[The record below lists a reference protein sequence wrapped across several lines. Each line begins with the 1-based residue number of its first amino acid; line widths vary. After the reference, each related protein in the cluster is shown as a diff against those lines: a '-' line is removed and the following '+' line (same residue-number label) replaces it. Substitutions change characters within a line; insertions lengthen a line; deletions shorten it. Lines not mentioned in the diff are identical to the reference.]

1 MKRILLAAVLLAELS
16 CAETKTETE
25 PALPALRMMGAPV
38 VVQEVRNDE
47 AIGQEVRRKLE
58 LQNAAE
64 AAGILVEVDG
74 GVVTLR
80 GFAPS
85 LGAAWRA
92 EAAAHAVKGVKKVF
106 NRLSVSGQSW

>member
-1 MKRILLAAVLLAELS
+1 MKHTALALILAAGIG
-16 CAETKTETE
+16 CAETKTETTDA
-25 PALPALRMMGAPV
+25 PMMRMLGAPV
-38 VVQEVRNDE
+38 VVQEVHNDE

-64 AAGILVEVDG
+64 AAGMLVEVDG

-92 EAAAHAVKGVKKVF
+92 EAAAHAVKGVKRVL
-106 NRLSVSGQSW
+106 NRLRVSGQSW